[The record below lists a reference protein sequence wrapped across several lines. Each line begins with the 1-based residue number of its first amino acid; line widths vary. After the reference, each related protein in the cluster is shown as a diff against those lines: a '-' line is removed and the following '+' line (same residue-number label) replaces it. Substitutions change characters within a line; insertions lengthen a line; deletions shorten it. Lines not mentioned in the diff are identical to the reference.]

1 MNFEKVDDGNLDV
14 EEEKSFFLLQQRA
27 TPCMEINLDWELSK
41 ENFILF
47 ISRIARDVAETI
59 LIDICDL
66 SNFLNEIKRGKKI
79 SHRSKVTTRIIYRK
93 LKAVIYFPGNEN
105 FFLFDW
111 LFKSFFIPKS
121 LNDYAVACFGLIAND
136 ANVLMMELLNFK
148 HAVT

>member
-27 TPCMEINLDWELSK
+27 TPSMEINLDWELSK

-105 FFLFDW
+105 FF
-111 LFKSFFIPKS
+111 
-121 LNDYAVACFGLIAND
+121 CLIDFSNHFSSRR
-136 ANVLMMELLNFK
+136 V
-148 HAVT
+148 